1 MGNKVHHFKDNK
13 LHIYIRT
20 DKYNGKIKSDNWV
33 GRTFIQGKQKIVSS
47 KTKNFKKAKD
57 YLFKWYDDLQFQKKH
72 NIQIH
77 TSSVKD
83 LYQQFLTSKDKST
96 DIEGLTK
103 KWYKDRWNMIEK
115 CKEFMNLKVET
126 MEAVD
131 VKDTYIKW
139 RFNRA
144 KAQSKV
150 LRGKTLSGDLVAI
163 QGFITWCVEKK
174 IRKDKII
181 NIKKILSRKLR
192 SQRTLRIGL
201 SKEQYTHLQAVS
213 RKRYQNGRTLRIRFE
228 RERLHQ
234 FIIFMVGT
242 GLRVDECLN
251 LHFEDVELVDRQKSK
266 RIIEQE
272 IRLVDDKRYYLK
284 IYLRKSKTNKERE
297 VKSVSSAYFAY
308 KRLINL
314 YKTTGLGKL
323 SGNIWNVNTFRHG
336 LNSLLE
342 EANLKTI
349 KKGDRTLTI
358 DSKSFRNT
366 FIQFM
371 LDKGVT
377 SQAIA
382 KNCGTSTTMI
392 DKFYTANTAL
402 ETALDS
408 WLTTGRDK
416 IKAVS

>member
-1 MGNKVHHFKDNK
+1 MGKIHTIKDRK
-13 LHIYIRT
+13 LHIYVRT
-20 DKYNGKIKSDNWV
+20 DKYKGKLKSDNYV
-33 GRTFIQGKQKIVSS
+33 GRTYIQGKQKIVSS
-47 KTKNFKKAKD
+47 GTNNLNKAKVI
-57 YLFKWYDDLQFQKKH
+57 LSKWYDELQTMKKFD
-72 NIQIH
+72 ITIH
-77 TSSVKD
+77 QNSVKD
-83 LYQQFLTSKDKST
+83 LYNKWLYEIENST
-96 DIEGLTK
+96 EIEQRTK
-103 KWYKDRWNMIEK
+103 KWYKERWNYIVK
-115 CKEFMNLKVET
+115 CSDFMKLKVNT
-126 MEAVD
+126 MTATD
-131 VKDTYIKW
+131 IKNTYITW

-144 KAQSKV
+144 KSQSKV
-150 LRGKTLSGDLVAI
+150 LRGSTLKGDLMAI
-163 QGFITWCVEKK
+163 SGFCTWSYKKK
-174 IRKDKII
+174 IRKDKLE
-181 NIKKILSRKLR
+181 NIVKILSKKLR
-192 SQRTLRIGL
+192 KQKTLRAGL
-201 SKEQYTHLQAVS
+201 DKEQYNHLLSVS
-213 RKRYQNGRTLRIRFE
+213 RKRVKSGRTLKIRFE
-228 RERLHQ
+228 RERLHH

-251 LHFEDVELVDRQKSK
+251 LHFEDIKMIDRQRTKS
-266 RIIEQE
+266 IIEKE
-272 IRLVDDKRYYLK
+272 IKLNENERYYLQ
-284 IYLRKSKTNKERE
+284 IWVRKSKTNERWC
-297 VKSVSSAYFAY
+297 KSVSSAYFSY